1 MGFYEHTPS
10 PSSPVLVLQSQHPQ
24 PYNMTSNNLAFNT
37 APFGHESPT
46 PTSWSQPMQQACVP
60 SAAGRKR
67 SRDEAAD
74 DLEDSNYFASTATSA
89 PKTSEEDWEY
99 GEGMT
104 LIKPNGFI
112 IDASSQTGTWAEEK
126 AELMQPS
133 PVIQDRPVL
142 RSFKSQ
148 RLDLTATPSI
158 AEEINLTNGSVVAL
172 SPPKTTT
179 EDPTVD
185 AFTVHLGIGWSRIS
199 EDEHIQAAARGWAR
213 FVENHYPLSNV
224 QIRLQSKGLASYLV
238 QASEGFFLFAE
249 DLKQGRLVSVSLGKT
264 FENLKTSP
272 PEFES
277 DEVIMAVAE
286 TPKMEAEMR
295 REILMNEDSPH
306 CLPREEVKNGG
317 TESYLTAPEVTANRM
332 HNVRDP
338 AGQELDVEMDVS

>member
-1 MGFYEHTPS
+1 MGFYEHAPS
-10 PSSPVLVLQSQHPQ
+10 PSSSPVLILQSQHPQ
-24 PYNMTSNNLAFNT
+24 LYSMASNDHAFNT

-46 PTSWSQPMQQACVP
+46 PASWSRPMQQACVP

-74 DLEDSNYFASTATSA
+74 DLEDNNYFTSTATSA
-89 PKTSEEDWEY
+89 PKPAEEDWEY

-126 AELMQPS
+126 AELAQPS
-133 PVIQDRPVL
+133 PTSQDRLVL

-158 AEEINLTNGSVVAL
+158 AEEINLTDGSVVAL

-185 AFTVHLGIGWSRIS
+185 SFTVHLGIGWSRIS

-249 DLKQGRLVSVSLGKT
+249 DLKQGRLVSVSLRKT

-272 PEFES
+272 PEFDS
-277 DEVIMAVAE
+277 DEVLVE
-286 TPKMEAEMR
+286 TPKMEAEMK
-295 REILMNEDSPH
+295 REILMEDSPH
-306 CLPREEVKNGG
+306 SLPREAVMNGG
-317 TESYLTAPEVTANRM
+317 PESYLTAPEVTADGI
-332 HNVRDP
+332 HNVHDP
-338 AGQELDVEMDVS
+338 AGQELDVEMDMS